1 MVRFDLKEERETVN
15 ADEETVKLRVQ
26 GLKGGHSGLDIT
38 KERGNANVLL
48 TRILASAE
56 DRTGTKL
63 VTKQAVYRIM
73 QSAVRQRRL

>member
-26 GLKGGHSGLDIT
+26 GLKGGHSGLDIM

-48 TRILASAE
+48 TRILVSRRQ
-56 DRTGTKL
+56 DRNETCNHN
-63 VTKQAVYRIM
+63 
-73 QSAVRQRRL
+73 RRFTE